1 MLTVEAA
8 GDEQDQEQEPFSD
21 RLEVWLTADR
31 KKTLGDL
38 VDQFDNESFALLFVL
53 LLAVAAL
60 PIPTGG
66 ITHLLEIVAMLLAL
80 ELIFGR
86 SDIWIPKRWI
96 DRELPALG
104 RPAFAQALLKRVRW
118 FEKFA
123 RPRGSWLLERRITN
137 VLFGLLVLGFS
148 LVAFLA
154 PPFSGLD
161 TLPALGVVVLSLGV
175 LFGDAVIAAVG
186 IVIGAV
192 GVGLVIGLGHVITK
206 LF

>member
-1 MLTVEAA
+1 MEPP
-8 GDEQDQEQEPFSD
+8 DQIEEEPFSV
-21 RLEVWLTADR
+21 RLEAWLKADR

-38 VDQFDNESFALLFVL
+38 TDRFDNESFALLFVL

-66 ITHLLEIVAMLLAL
+66 VTHVLEVIAMLLAL
-80 ELIFGR
+80 ELVVGR
-86 SDIWIPKRWI
+86 SDIWIPTRWI

-104 RPAFAQALLKRVRW
+104 RPAFAEALLKRVRW
-118 FEKFA
+118 FERFA
-123 RPRGSWLLERRITN
+123 RPRGSWFLERRLTN
-137 VLFGLLVLGFS
+137 ILYGMLVFGFS

-161 TLPALGVVVLSLGV
+161 TLPALGVVVMSLGV
-175 LFGDAVIAAVG
+175 LFGDAVIAAAGVA
-186 IVIGAV
+186 IGGV
-192 GVGLVIGLGHVITK
+192 GVALVVGLGHLVSK

>member
-1 MLTVEAA
+1 MLPVEPA
-8 GDEQDQEQEPFSD
+8 DETAEEEPFSV
-21 RLEVWLTADR
+21 RLEAWLKADR

-38 VDQFDNESFALLFVL
+38 TDRFDNESFALLFVL

-66 ITHLLEIVAMLLAL
+66 VTHVLEVVAMLLAL
-80 ELIFGR
+80 ELIVGR

-104 RPAFAQALLKRVRW
+104 RPAFAEALLKRVRW
-118 FEKFA
+118 FERFA
-123 RPRGSWLLERRITN
+123 RPRGSWFLERRLTN
-137 VLFGLLVLGFS
+137 ILYGLAVFGFS

-161 TLPALGVVVLSLGV
+161 TLPALGVVVMSLGV
-175 LFGDAVIAAVG
+175 LFGDAVIALAGVA
-186 IVIGAV
+186 IGGV
-192 GVGLVIGLGHVITK
+192 GVALVVGLGHLISK

>member
-1 MLTVEAA
+1 MQPADHAE
-8 GDEQDQEQEPFSD
+8 EEPFSVQ
-21 RLEVWLTADR
+21 LERWLKADR

-38 VDQFDNESFALLFVL
+38 VDVFDNESFALLFVL

-66 ITHLLEIVAMLLAL
+66 LTHVLEVVAMLLAL
-80 ELIFGR
+80 ELMVGR
-86 SDIWIPKRWI
+86 MEIWIPGRWSE
-96 DRELPALG
+96 RELPGLG
-104 RPAFAQALLKRVRW
+104 RPAFAEALLKRVRW

-123 RPRGSWLLERRITN
+123 RPRGSWFLERRLTN
-137 VLFGLLVLGFS
+137 VVYGVLVFGFT

-161 TLPALGVVVLSLGV
+161 TLPALGVVVMSLGV
-175 LFGDAVIAAVG
+175 LFGDAVIAAAGV
-186 IVIGAV
+186 VIGSV
-192 GVGLVIGLGHVITK
+192 GVALVVGLGHLISK

>member
-1 MLTVEAA
+1 MEPA
-8 GDEQDQEQEPFSD
+8 DQTEEEPFSV
-21 RLEVWLTADR
+21 RLEAWLKADR

-38 VDQFDNESFALLFVL
+38 TDEFDNESFALLFVL

-66 ITHLLEIVAMLLAL
+66 VTHVLEVIAMLLAL
-80 ELIFGR
+80 ELIVGR
-86 SDIWIPKRWI
+86 SDIWIPRRWI

-104 RPAFAQALLKRVRW
+104 RPAFAEALLKRVRW
-118 FEKFA
+118 FERFA
-123 RPRGSWLLERRITN
+123 RPRGSWFLERRLTN
-137 VLFGLLVLGFS
+137 ILYGLAVFGFS

-161 TLPALGVVVLSLGV
+161 TLPALGVVVMSLGV
-175 LFGDAVIAAVG
+175 LFGDAVIAVAGVA
-186 IVIGAV
+186 IGGV
-192 GVGLVIGLGHVITK
+192 GVALVVGLGHLISK

>member
-1 MLTVEAA
+1 MLPVEPA
-8 GDEQDQEQEPFSD
+8 DETAEEEPFSV
-21 RLEVWLTADR
+21 RLEAWLKADR

-38 VDQFDNESFALLFVL
+38 TDRFDNESFALLFVL

-66 ITHLLEIVAMLLAL
+66 VTHVLEIVAMLLAL
-80 ELIFGR
+80 ELIVGR

-104 RPAFAQALLKRVRW
+104 RPAFAEALLKRVRW
-118 FEKFA
+118 FERFA
-123 RPRGSWLLERRITN
+123 RPRGSWFLERRLTN
-137 VLFGLLVLGFS
+137 ILYGLAVFGFS
-148 LVAFLA
+148 LVAFFA

-161 TLPALGVVVLSLGV
+161 TLPALGVVVMSLGV
-175 LFGDAVIAAVG
+175 LFGDAVIALAGVA
-186 IVIGAV
+186 IGGV
-192 GVGLVIGLGHVITK
+192 GVALVVGLGHLISK

>member
-1 MLTVEAA
+1 MLPVEPA
-8 GDEQDQEQEPFSD
+8 DETAEEEPFSV
-21 RLEVWLTADR
+21 RLEAWLKADR

-38 VDQFDNESFALLFVL
+38 TDRFDNESFALLFVL

-66 ITHLLEIVAMLLAL
+66 VTHVLEVVAMLLAL
-80 ELIFGR
+80 ELIVGR

-104 RPAFAQALLKRVRW
+104 RPAFAEALLKRVRW
-118 FEKFA
+118 FERFA
-123 RPRGSWLLERRITN
+123 RPRGSWFLERRLTN
-137 VLFGLLVLGFS
+137 ILYGLAVFGFS
-148 LVAFLA
+148 LVAFFA

-161 TLPALGVVVLSLGV
+161 TLPALGVVVMSLGV
-175 LFGDAVIAAVG
+175 LFGDAVIALAGVA
-186 IVIGAV
+186 IGGV
-192 GVGLVIGLGHVITK
+192 GVALVVGLGHLISK

>member
-1 MLTVEAA
+1 MLRVEPA
-8 GDEQDQEQEPFSD
+8 DQTEEEPFSV
-21 RLEVWLTADR
+21 RLEAWLKADR

-38 VDQFDNESFALLFVL
+38 TDRFDNESFALLFVL

-66 ITHLLEIVAMLLAL
+66 VTHVLEIVAMLLAL
-80 ELIFGR
+80 ELIVGR

-104 RPAFAQALLKRVRW
+104 RPAFAEALLKRVRW
-118 FEKFA
+118 FERFA
-123 RPRGSWLLERRITN
+123 RPRGSWFLERRLTN
-137 VLFGLLVLGFS
+137 IRFGLAVFGFS

-154 PPFSGLD
+154 PPFSGHD
-161 TLPALGVVVLSLGV
+161 TLPALGVVVMSLGV
-175 LFGDAVIAAVG
+175 LFGDAVIALAGVA
-186 IVIGAV
+186 IGGV
-192 GVGLVIGLGHVITK
+192 GVALVVGLGHLISK

>member
-1 MLTVEAA
+1 MEPA
-8 GDEQDQEQEPFSD
+8 DQTEEEPFSV
-21 RLEVWLTADR
+21 RLEAWLKADR

-38 VDQFDNESFALLFVL
+38 TDEFDNESFALLFVL

-66 ITHLLEIVAMLLAL
+66 VTHVLEVIAMLLAL
-80 ELIFGR
+80 ELIVGR
-86 SDIWIPKRWI
+86 SDIWIPRRWI

-104 RPAFAQALLKRVRW
+104 RPAFAEALLKRVRW
-118 FEKFA
+118 FERFA
-123 RPRGSWLLERRITN
+123 RPRGSWFLERRLTN
-137 VLFGLLVLGFS
+137 ILYGLAVFGFS

-161 TLPALGVVVLSLGV
+161 TLPALGVVVMSLGV
-175 LFGDAVIAAVG
+175 LFGDAVIAAAGVA
-186 IVIGAV
+186 IGGV
-192 GVGLVIGLGHVITK
+192 GVALVVGLGHLISK